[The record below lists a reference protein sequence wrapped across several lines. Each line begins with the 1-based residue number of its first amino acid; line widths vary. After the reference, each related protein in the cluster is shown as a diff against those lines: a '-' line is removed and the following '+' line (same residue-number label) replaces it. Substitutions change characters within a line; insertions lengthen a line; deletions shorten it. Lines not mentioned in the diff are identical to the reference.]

1 MSNIPKQDMPPPG
14 GFEHV
19 RYKRNI
25 PIRGPGGAAIFGGV
39 AAVCAYGFY
48 LVGQGNLEKRELQRE
63 KAWSRIHLVPLML
76 AEQDRDAYRRNVA
89 AVAREREIMKDVP
102 GWEVGKKAYHT
113 ARYTQPNIVIL

>member
-1 MSNIPKQDMPPPG
+1 VSNLPKQDMPPVG

-48 LVGQGNLEKRELQRE
+48 LVGQGNLEKRY
-63 KAWSRIHLVPLML
+63 VPSNPLG
-76 AEQDRDAYRRNVA
+76 NV
-89 AVAREREIMKDVP
+89 
-102 GWEVGKKAYHT
+102 G
-113 ARYTQPNIVIL
+113 

>member
-1 MSNIPKQDMPPPG
+1 MSNLPKQDMPPAG

-48 LVGQGNLEKRELQRE
+48 LVGQGNLEKRYASPPAFYSLF
-63 KAWSRIHLVPLML
+63 ACADSFGM
-76 AEQDRDAYRRNVA
+76 
-89 AVAREREIMKDVP
+89 
-102 GWEVGKKAYHT
+102 
-113 ARYTQPNIVIL
+113 

>member
-1 MSNIPKQDMPPPG
+1 MSNLPKQDMPPAG

-102 GWEVGKKAYHT
+102 GWEVSVA
-113 ARYTQPNIVIL
+113 